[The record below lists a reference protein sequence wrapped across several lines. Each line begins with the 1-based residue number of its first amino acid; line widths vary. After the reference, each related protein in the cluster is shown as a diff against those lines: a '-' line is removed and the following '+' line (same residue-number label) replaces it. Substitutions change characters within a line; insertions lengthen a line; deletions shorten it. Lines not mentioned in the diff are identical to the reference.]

1 MIWSSGLF
9 PFFQFA
15 ATSVRPIL
23 INIFEKYYLPLGH
36 DLRPATK
43 AFILALLPGMEE
55 ETGDFFDRVSV
66 SFNRYRPDI

>member
-23 INIFEKYYLPLGH
+23 INIYETYYLPLGS

-43 AFILALLPGMEE
+43 ALILALLPGVEE
-55 ETGDFFDRVSV
+55 ETGDFFDRVGDRRE
-66 SFNRYRPDI
+66 FC

>member
-1 MIWSSGLF
+1 MKRDLLVWSSGLF

-15 ATSVRPIL
+15 ATSVRPIIL
-23 INIFEKYYLPLGH
+23 RLFETYYLPLGD

-55 ETGDFFDRVSV
+55 EAGDFFEPVSV
-66 SFNRYRPDI
+66 LHS